1 MTGQVERRKSVRHRV
16 LKPGR
21 IVFNDGRSTIDCLV
35 RSRSPEGARL
45 KVTSILGIP
54 DQFELAIMSDAPRPC
69 NVVWK
74 SATELGVSFM
84 IA

>member
-1 MTGQVERRKSVRHRV
+1 V
-16 LKPGR
+16 LKSGR

-54 DQFELAIMSDAPRPC
+54 DQFELVVMNDPTRICS
-69 NVVWK
+69 VVWR
-74 SATELGVSFM
+74 SATEIGVAFA